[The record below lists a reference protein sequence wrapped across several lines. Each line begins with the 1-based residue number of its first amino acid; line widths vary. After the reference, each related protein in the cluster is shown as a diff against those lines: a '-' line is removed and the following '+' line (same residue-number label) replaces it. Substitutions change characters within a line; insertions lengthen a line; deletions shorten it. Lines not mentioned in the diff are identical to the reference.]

1 MTALTVFCACGSGL
15 RAARC
20 CELATA
26 SLPTEAAARHLV
38 PIVERA
44 IRAQSQGATE
54 IAEQLCI
61 EVLELAPNR
70 IGALSV
76 LFEIRR
82 AQGNVQAAL
91 VLLARLVNFDPNNA
105 QATIQLATMLMTR
118 GRLAEAEHH
127 ARNAVRIA
135 PDNPQSHNV
144 MGMIMT
150 EANRPQTGEYHYRR
164 VLALTGQRDPILLAN
179 LAWNLKNQGRVAE
192 ARALYA
198 ESLAAAPSIPQTLN
212 GAAQLEEADRDFEA
226 ATALLDRFDQ
236 AAPGDPSAR
245 ILRATV
251 LGRQRRYN
259 EALALLDQQAS
270 EGTPLGPHE
279 LLQKGRLLDQLGHYD
294 AAWDAFTSAK
304 AKARELSGLSYH
316 DQEALDQINRLSGFF
331 TAERLRTLPEASVRD
346 DVPQPIFILG
356 FPRSGTTLVEQTLT
370 AHPRIAAGDELPVI
384 MELSAL
390 MPRILGSP
398 LAYPEALSE
407 LWMGDQD
414 DAIEMLRDHYLY
426 RLHRYGVPRAATLF
440 TDKMPLNETHLGLI
454 ALLFPTAPLIHVLRH
469 PLDVVLSTYSN
480 ALSHGFNCAASL
492 ESVARHYA
500 LIAGLVE
507 HYRAQADLRY
517 LAIRYEDMVRDQER
531 VVRQITAFIGVRF
544 DMAQL
549 RFHEN
554 RRHAPTASYAQV
566 TEPLYDR
573 SVNRWHHY
581 RGQLA
586 PVIPIL
592 RPAIERL
599 GYTLD

>member
-1 MTALTVFCACGSGL
+1 MHPGL
-15 RAARC
+15 RLARAVVLERTGATSAA
-20 CELATA
+20 LAT
-26 SLPTEAAARHLV
+26 LEDGTQ
-38 PIVERA
+38 VEPSA
-44 IRAQSQGATE
+44 DEMLFQG
-54 IAEQLCI
+54 Q
-61 EVLELAPNR
+61 
-70 IGALSV
+70 
-76 LFEIRR
+76 
-82 AQGNVQAAL
+82 
-91 VLLARLVNFDPNNA
+91 
-105 QATIQLATMLMTR
+105 
-118 GRLAEAEHH
+118 
-127 ARNAVRIA
+127 
-135 PDNPQSHNV
+135 
-144 MGMIMT
+144 
-150 EANRPQTGEYHYRR
+150 
-164 VLALTGQRDPILLAN
+164 
-179 LAWNLKNQGRVAE
+179 
-192 ARALYA
+192 
-198 ESLAAAPSIPQTLN
+198 
-212 GAAQLEEADRDFEA
+212 
-226 ATALLDRFDQ
+226 LLDRIGRHDAAFAAFD
-236 AAPGDPSAR
+236 AA
-245 ILRATV
+245 RAADRAM
-251 LGRQRRYN
+251 GK
-259 EALALLDQQAS
+259 
-270 EGTPLGPHE
+270 P
-279 LLQKGRLLDQLGHYD
+279 HYD
-294 AAWDAFTSAK
+294 EATAA
-304 AKARELSGLSYH
+304 GLVS
-316 DQEALDQINRLSGFF
+316 RLRSFF
-331 TAERLRTLPEASVRD
+331 TASRLRTLPRAPPRTD
-346 DVPQPIFILG
+346 RPQPVFILG
-356 FPRSGTTLVEQTLT
+356 FPRSGTTLLEQTLT
-370 AHPRIAAGDELPVI
+370 ATPAISPGGELPLVWDV
-384 MELSAL
+384 ATA
-390 MPRILGSP
+390 MPRLLGSP